1 MQSIGPTVFILG
13 LIMASA
19 IAQST
24 TSSDITTKPM
34 MNPTKPMMNP
44 TKPMMN
50 PAMTNMNTTK
60 PRMNTTSSMNTTKMT
75 MNATII
81 LNTTSN
87 SPTAPSTGQGTT
99 AGVTAITTIFPAKS
113 EPPRPPSTTPS
124 RKKIT
129 KTTTATT
136 EKNTSEMSDSTGIII
151 IIVIVL
157 AALVLGVACYI
168 SRKRA
173 RRYSVDFHSRPDDA
187 QIPLSTVEP
196 DAHVDSVSQNGMQT
210 FTSAEPDTKEPQEPA
225 AKPEGQEEQRAEADK
240 SVVDPSTDPAAL
252 ALSPDGSADKAKEDA
267 VEPTPAAP
275 VEQSLEEK
283 TDDEGAVSNKT
294 SVESLKEPN
303 KNNSNNAAKT
313 GAAARDWQPSHV
325 FSEVP
330 LDSPV

>member
-1 MQSIGPTVFILG
+1 MRSIGPTVFILG
-13 LIMASA
+13 LIMAPA

-24 TSSDITTKPM
+24 KSSDITTKLGMTATMSM
-34 MNPTKPMMNP
+34 MNPT
-44 TKPMMN
+44 
-50 PAMTNMNTTK
+50 MTSMTTTK
-60 PRMNTTSSMNTTKMT
+60 PRMNTTSSMNTTIMT
-75 MNATII
+75 MNATIT
-81 LNTTSN
+81 LNTNSN
-87 SPTAPSTGQGTT
+87 SSTTPSAGQGTT
-99 AGVTAITTIFPAKS
+99 AGVTALTMVPPTKS
-113 EPPRPPSTTPS
+113 ESPRPPSTTPS
-124 RKKIT
+124 RNRNT
-129 KTTTATT
+129 KATT
-136 EKNTSEMSDSTGIII
+136 VASENATSEMSDSTGIII

-210 FTSAEPDTKEPQEPA
+210 FTSAEPDTKEPQESA
-225 AKPEGQEEQRAEADK
+225 AKPEGQEEQKAEADK
-240 SVVDPSTDPAAL
+240 TVVDPSTDPAAL
-252 ALSPDGSADKAKEDA
+252 APSPDGSADKAKEDT

-313 GAAARDWQPSHV
+313 GAAPRDWQPSHV